1 MMSPSASFV
10 AFSVVCV
17 SPSSSVM
24 VTFSVKYGKYGIVS
38 PTTSSP
44 FWYHWYMYA
53 NLSPSGSVEPL
64 AVAISMEFSSTSS
77 GVMTTF
83 LGMLGA
89 ELLVAAS
96 YSS

>member
-1 MMSPSASFV
+1 MNRKISWLLCLVLVFTLLAGCGRTASPE
-10 AFSVVCV
+10 
-17 SPSSSVM
+17 PSE
-24 VTFSVKYGKYGIVS
+24 
-38 PTTSSP
+38 
-44 FWYHWYMYA
+44 
-53 NLSPSGSVEPL
+53 EPL